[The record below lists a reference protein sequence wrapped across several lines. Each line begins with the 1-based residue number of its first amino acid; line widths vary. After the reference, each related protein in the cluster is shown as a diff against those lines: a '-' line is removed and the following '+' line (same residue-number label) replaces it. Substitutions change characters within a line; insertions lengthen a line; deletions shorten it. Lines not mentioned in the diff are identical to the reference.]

1 MKINNITERGFYKAV
16 DNDHFVIEIIKLSD
30 LKEVKTDEDLSDV
43 QDELF
48 VDVWYHDSD
57 KPYNHKEGIYQSN
70 GNVYKLEAVPEIFDN
85 MEFIEDFGYTHTIH
99 GEDGLVMYRHKPQM
113 EKQVYN

>member
-1 MKINNITERGFYKAV
+1 MKINDITERGFYKAI
-16 DNDHFVIEIIKLSD
+16 DNNHFVIEIIKLSD

-43 QDELF
+43 QNELF
-48 VDVWYHDSD
+48 VDVWYHDD
-57 KPYNHKEGIYQSN
+57 EKPYNHKDGIYQSN

-85 MEFIEDFGYTHTIH
+85 MEFVKDDEYSHDIR
-99 GEDGLVMYRHKPQM
+99 GEDGLVMYRYKSRM